1 MRRSQVRRRPAD
13 PDVVTRLR
21 AGVGTSVL
29 DDAAAA
35 GRAAAATARADL
47 AARGAEERPA
57 LVIVYTSVRYDLPA
71 LLSGVREV
79 TGETLLVGAT
89 TAAHFQNG
97 DLTPART
104 GVSVLIMTSGSYRF
118 GVASAEGLRAD
129 AFEVGRAVARAA
141 REAVERPGR
150 DAAERPGADSAE
162 PSAPTESYNALLL
175 LTDGLAGHQQALLNG
190 IHRVAGAAVPVV
202 GGAAGDD
209 RRMRETFVFCGDRI
223 LTDAAVAVWI
233 TSDEPLRVVA
243 GHGWRPVG
251 LPLLVT
257 RVEESVVH
265 EIAGRPA
272 MDVYEEHLRYG
283 GVMSDAES
291 GGLEPSRHAAHALAI
306 IEPSGAQLIRSIYLA
321 PDGLIRSFTPLPHYA
336 AVQVVSGV
344 PDDLLDAS
352 NGVVDQVFS
361 GREPGV
367 LLAFSC
373 LTRLEVLAERSHEEP
388 ARIQAA
394 AGTTPTFGFYT
405 LGEFARTTT
414 VAGFHNATIA
424 AIAL

>member
-1 MRRSQVRRRPAD
+1 M
-13 PDVVTRLR
+13 TRLR
-21 AGVGTSVL
+21 AGIGTSAL

-35 GRAAAATARADL
+35 GRAAAAAAAADL
-47 AARGAEERPA
+47 AARGAQGQPA
-57 LVIVYTSVRYDLPA
+57 LVIVYTSVRYDLPV

-104 GVSVLIMTSGSYRF
+104 GVSVMIMTSGSYRF
-118 GVASAEGLRAD
+118 GVASGEGLRAD

-141 REAVERPGR
+141 RAAVESSGP
-150 DAAERPGADSAE
+150 AESH
-162 PSAPTESYNALLL
+162 NALLL

-209 RRMRETFVFCGDRI
+209 RRMQETFVFCGDRV
-223 LTDAAVAVWI
+223 LTDATVAVWI
-233 TSDEPLRVVA
+233 TSAEPLHVVT

-283 GVMSDAES
+283 GVMPDVESD
-291 GGLEPSRHAAHALAI
+291 GLQPSRRAVHALAV

-344 PDDLLDAS
+344 PDDLLAAS
-352 NGVVDQVFS
+352 KGVVDEVFA